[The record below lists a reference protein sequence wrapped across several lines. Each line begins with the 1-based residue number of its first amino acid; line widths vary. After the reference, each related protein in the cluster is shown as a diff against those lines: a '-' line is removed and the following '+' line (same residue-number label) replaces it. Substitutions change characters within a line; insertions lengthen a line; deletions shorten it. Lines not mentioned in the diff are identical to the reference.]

1 MCRNS
6 KTNNGPNEDR
16 HWVRRKSSHS
26 QHSARA
32 RRERGRKGGQAHA
45 PYTHTRTMLNTGGMR
60 GKQKRER
67 GKRRLEERAAAAA
80 GVLVERD
87 REWALDR
94 ACGLVFEGLMA
105 SARVPARKMKQSKA
119 AAWCKGEGARAAP
132 KRRSSERGEER
143 PRESEMKAT
152 RLQEGF
158 SLQIDRSLCSPRARG
173 ECSF

>member
-1 MCRNS
+1 M
-6 KTNNGPNEDR
+6 
-16 HWVRRKSSHS
+16 RRKSSHS

-105 SARVPARKMKQSKA
+105 SARVPARGKQSGGVVQRRGREGSEA
-119 AAWCKGEGARAAP
+119 AIK
-132 KRRSSERGEER
+132 
-143 PRESEMKAT
+143 
-152 RLQEGF
+152 
-158 SLQIDRSLCSPRARG
+158 RARG
-173 ECSF
+173 GEA